1 MAKNLL
7 IFGLPGAGKGTQA
20 ETIVETYGVQHISTG
35 DMFRAAMASGS
46 ELGKQVKDIIDR
58 GDLVPDDVTNAV
70 VKDRLA
76 QADVKAS
83 GFLLDGFP
91 RTIDQAKALD
101 QMLVDIELPLDAV
114 INIDVD
120 PSLLIDRLS
129 GRFICRTCGATY
141 HKIFNPTKVEG
152 TCDKCGGHDFYQ
164 REDDK
169 PESVKN
175 RLTTNIEQGAP
186 VIEHYRAQGLI
197 HDINGGQEI
206 EKVSEDII
214 KTLG

>member
-1 MAKNLL
+1 
-7 IFGLPGAGKGTQA
+7 
-20 ETIVETYGVQHISTG
+20 
-35 DMFRAAMASGS
+35 
-46 ELGKQVKDIIDR
+46 
-58 GDLVPDDVTNAV
+58 
-70 VKDRLA
+70 
-76 QADVKAS
+76 
-83 GFLLDGFP
+83 
-91 RTIDQAKALD
+91 
-101 QMLVDIELPLDAV
+101 MLVDIELPLDAV

-186 VIEHYRAQGLI
+186 VIEHYRAQGLV